1 MSASEPAHTE
11 PLDVVVELMS
21 QIDSAA
27 GDAPREFYDNLSEGV
42 CRLTSMTRA
51 ILLLY
56 DDTRKL
62 VLPVGS
68 HGIDADELL
77 ADVYGTLEETPVAQR
92 ALSEDRVV
100 SISGDLAGQIP
111 ERYTDLR
118 GVTTV
123 TCTPVSAG
131 GRWLGVILADRGGGP
146 FDITDSEA
154 HAMWTLGKTAA
165 LATSVRMGTTAH
177 ERSRLLAQRVDI
189 AREVHDR
196 VMQRLFGVSL
206 VLGSDIE
213 LGRAERT
220 RAAEELQAAVADLR
234 TVLARSPDSPT
245 PGTGSDLREELARLG
260 RHYQHPIE
268 VAWEQGIEVPEELEP
283 LAQSV
288 LAEALRNADKHAE
301 PARVSVSVAA
311 PDGAFVLEVVND
323 GADGDAAAARRGAG
337 MGLRLAAMD
346 ALARGGVVEFGP
358 SAPDHW
364 RVRLLV
370 PLEPGS

>member
-1 MSASEPAHTE
+1 MTAPDPPPTAQ
-11 PLDVVVELMS
+11 LDVVVELMS

-27 GDAPREFYDNLSEGV
+27 EGASRDFYDSLSEGV
-42 CRLTSMTRA
+42 CRLTSMTRV

-56 DDTRKL
+56 DDARKL

-68 HGIDADELL
+68 HGIDADLL
-77 ADVYGTLEETPVAQR
+77 ADVHGTLEETPVAQR

-100 SISGDLAGQIP
+100 SVSGELSGQIP
-111 ERYTDLR
+111 ERYARLP
-118 GVTTV
+118 GVATL

-131 GRWLGVILADRGGGP
+131 GRWLGVILADRGGGS
-146 FDITDSEA
+146 FSLTDSEA

-165 LATSVRMGTTAH
+165 LAASVRMGTTAH
-177 ERSRLLAQRVDI
+177 ERSRLLAQRVHL

-206 VLGSDIE
+206 VLGSEIE

-220 RAAEELQAAVADLR
+220 RAADELQAAVADLR
-234 TVLARSPDSPT
+234 TVLARSPDAPV
-245 PGTGSDLREELARLG
+245 PPLGVDLREELARLG

-268 VAWEQGIEVPEELEP
+268 VDWDSGIEVPESIEG

-288 LAEALRNADKHAE
+288 LAEALRNADRHAA
-301 PARVSVSVAA
+301 PSCVHVSVGA
-311 PDGAFVLEVVND
+311 PDGAFVLEVSND
-323 GADGDAAAARRGAG
+323 GADEAGGRAGAG
-337 MGLRLAAMD
+337 MGLRLAALD
-346 ALARGGVVEFGP
+346 ALARGGMVEFGP
-358 SAPDHW
+358 HEPGHW

-370 PLEPGS
+370 PLEPAA

>member
-1 MSASEPAHTE
+1 MTVPDPPPTE

-27 GDAPREFYDNLSEGV
+27 EDAPRAFYDSLSQGV

-68 HGIDADELL
+68 HGIDDDELL

-111 ERYTDLR
+111 ERYTELP

-131 GRWLGVILADRGGGP
+131 GRWLGVILADRGGGS
-146 FDITDSEA
+146 FDLTDSEA

-177 ERSRLLAQRVDI
+177 ERSRLLAQRVDL

-206 VLGSDIE
+206 VLGSEIE
-213 LGRAERT
+213 LGRPERT

-234 TVLARSPDSPT
+234 TVLARSPDAPS
-245 PGTGSDLREELARLG
+245 PGTGADLREELARLD

-268 VAWEQGIEVPEELEP
+268 VRWEDGVEVPAEVDA

-288 LAEALRNADKHAE
+288 LAEALRNADKHAHPE
-301 PARVSVSVAA
+301 CVSVSVAA
-311 PDGAFVLEVVND
+311 PDGAFVLEVSND
-323 GADGDAAAARRGAG
+323 GAGTAKPGRGAG
-337 MGLRLAAMD
+337 MGLRLAALD

-358 SAPDHW
+358 AAPGHW
-364 RVRLLV
+364 RVRLVV
-370 PLEPGS
+370 PLEQGS

>member
-1 MSASEPAHTE
+1 MTSPKRSPSE

-27 GDAPREFYDNLSEGV
+27 ENAPRDFYDSLSDGV
-42 CRLTSMTRA
+42 CRLTSMSRA

-68 HGIDADELL
+68 HGIDAELL
-77 ADVYGTLEETPVAQR
+77 ADVHGTLEETPVAQQ

-100 SISGDLAGQIP
+100 CVSGDLSKQIP
-111 ERYTDLR
+111 ERYTLLP
-118 GVTTV
+118 GVTTL

-131 GRWLGVILADRGGGP
+131 GRWLGVLLADRGGGS
-146 FDITDSEA
+146 FDLTDIEA
-154 HAMWTLGKTAA
+154 HVMWTLGKTAA
-165 LATSVRMGTTAH
+165 LAASVRMGTTAH
-177 ERSRLLAQRVDI
+177 ERSRLLSERVQL

-234 TVLARSPDSPT
+234 SVLARSLDAPE
-245 PGTGSDLREELARLG
+245 PGTGTSLRDELTRLG

-268 VAWEQGIEVPEELEP
+268 VQWADGVEVPDEIEY

-288 LAEALRNADKHAE
+288 LAEALRNAEKHAR
-301 PARVSVSVAA
+301 PGRVQVSVAA
-311 PDGAFVLEVVND
+311 PDGAFTLEVAND
-323 GADGDAAAARRGAG
+323 GADGARRAGGAG
-337 MGLRLAAMD
+337 MGLRLAALD

-358 SAPDHW
+358 PAPGHW

-370 PLEPGS
+370 PLEPGP

>member
-56 DDTRKL
+56 DDARKL

-370 PLEPGS
+370 PLELGS